1 MGLDEIGWANAAA
14 AVEGCRGLV
23 CGEDGRVLLLL
34 HQRRRRR
41 LVRVA
46 VKVVGVRRQLG
57 LLLLLLLLRLQRGV
71 MLLLGLRV
79 RCRVGLRRVTVE
91 RAILQWSLEFR
102 FDICYYS
109 ITSCNV
115 NFNVPSN
122 ISLTEIQQNIRLY
135 Y

>member
-1 MGLDEIGWANAAA
+1 MGLDEIGWTTATA

-57 LLLLLLLLRLQRGV
+57 LLLLLLLRLQRGV
-71 MLLLGLRV
+71 MLLGLRV

-102 FDICYYS
+102 F
-109 ITSCNV
+109 
-115 NFNVPSN
+115 
-122 ISLTEIQQNIRLY
+122 
-135 Y
+135 